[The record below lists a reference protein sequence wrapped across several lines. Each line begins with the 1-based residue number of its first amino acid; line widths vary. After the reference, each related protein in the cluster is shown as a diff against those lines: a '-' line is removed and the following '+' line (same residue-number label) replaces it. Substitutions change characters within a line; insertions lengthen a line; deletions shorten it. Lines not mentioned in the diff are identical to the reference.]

1 MSTFRGKGER
11 PLKEDRITL
20 YNVGDIILGPDP
32 EPLFSEVRK
41 TLEEA
46 DVLVGQ
52 LEVPHT
58 TRDAEAMALG
68 RHPDNLSPLVTN
80 GFDLVTMA
88 GNHLMDAGPAGV
100 EDTIAWLDARG
111 IAHVGAGMNLSEAR
125 RPAVLERKGVR
136 IGYLDYNCVGPKKT
150 WASEQRPGNAYVH
163 VVTHYELDHD
173 TPGGPPVIY
182 TWATMEST
190 EAMAEDIRALRERCD
205 VLVVAFHKGI
215 AHTPVKIAQYERQ
228 VARAA
233 VDAGADLVVAHH
245 AHILKGIEIYRGKTI
260 FHGLG
265 NFVTWAPFLAPSP
278 DGDPDSWAMRRI
290 ELFGFRPDPEYP
302 TYPFH
307 PEAIYTMIAVA
318 EIEDGRIVRTG
329 YKPCIVNKA
338 GKPVPVSRKDG
349 GETVFAYVEDITRKA
364 GLNARFAWA
373 SDDFAVCLEGE

>member
-1 MSTFRGKGER
+1 METN
-11 PLKEDRITL
+11 RIKL

-32 EPLFSEVRK
+32 EPLFSEVQNV
-41 TLEEA
+41 LMEA

-58 TRDAEAMALG
+58 TRDAEALALG
-68 RHPDNLSPLVTN
+68 RHPDNLSPLVSN
-80 GFDLVTMA
+80 RFHLVTMA

-100 EDTIAWLDARG
+100 EDTIAWLDAHG
-111 IAHVGAGMNLSEAR
+111 IAHVGAGMNLAEAR
-125 RPAVLERKGVR
+125 RAVVLERNGTR

-150 WASEQRPGNAYVH
+150 WASERRPGNAYLH
-163 VVTHYELDHD
+163 VITHYELDHD
-173 TPGGPPVIY
+173 TPGGPPVVY
-182 TWATMEST
+182 TWATSETT
-190 EAMAEDIRALRERCD
+190 EAMANDIRALRERCD

-233 VDAGADLVVAHH
+233 IDAGADLVVAHH
-245 AHILKGIEIYRGKTI
+245 AHILKGVEIYRGKTI

-278 DGDPDSWAMRRI
+278 GSDPDSWAMRRI

-318 EIEDGRIVRTG
+318 EIDNGRIVRTG
-329 YKPCIVNKA
+329 YRPCIVNKA

-349 GETVFAYVEDITRKA
+349 GETVFAYVEGITRKA

-373 SDDFAVCLEGE
+373 SDEYVVCLEGE